1 VSWEEKLLQSA
12 GELFVVGGLSGDG
25 IGGMVE
31 EPAPE
36 DWGDV
41 VEGAPEVEGVAAG
54 LTAGKV
60 AEVGVKIGVEEGIV
74 VEEAFSAG
82 RNSVCLMRPP
92 ASAVQ
97 MLSAMESAEPR
108 RTAQPIQAACR
119 GYLIRARSAAAARM
133 PAA

>member
-1 VSWEEKLLQSA
+1 MPQSA
-12 GELFVVGGLSGDG
+12 GEMFVVGDLSGDG
-25 IGGMVE
+25 VGGVRGE
-31 EPAPE
+31 TVSVV
-36 DWGDV
+36 WGDV
-41 VEGAPEVEGVAAG
+41 VEGNADVEGVAAG
-54 LTAGKV
+54 LNAGKV
-60 AEVGVKIGVEEGIV
+60 AAVGVKIGVEEGDV
-74 VEEAFSAG
+74 VGGVFSAG

-119 GYLIRARSAAAARM
+119 GYLIRARSATAARM